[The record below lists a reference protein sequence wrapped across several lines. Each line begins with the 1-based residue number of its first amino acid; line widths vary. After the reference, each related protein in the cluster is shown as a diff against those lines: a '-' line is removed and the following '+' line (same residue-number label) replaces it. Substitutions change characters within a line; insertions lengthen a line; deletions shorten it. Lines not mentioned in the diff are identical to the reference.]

1 MDVGSQA
8 NGDYDEGVKAVNR
21 ELDAMLPVS
30 QFLAMDAWL
39 ARQASRPI
47 HKLLA
52 HGAGYGRLHE
62 LMNGSLLSPGLSF
75 DTNTTSTEWR
85 PWFELLQ
92 HGRFSLMS
100 LAELAPRSFMVDL
113 PYISLLET
121 SIAQHGATWLHHL
134 HLAVALMQQQGNESQ
149 PARVHL
155 DASVTMNPR
164 NVLGLHL
171 QGNDSAAW
179 SILQDVTPLQG
190 HALDVARDITG
201 SLCDSLRAGKE
212 WAELDG
218 VVASVLSLHD
228 SAATARLMK
237 AQPLRIAQA
246 ALAMYH
252 RKDPHRAVALLTA
265 EEGWAV
271 STRDLVPIW
280 EDAQYAIAE
289 ATLARPLNLLDRARV
304 RRAHPPPISIDFNGA
319 T

>member
-1 MDVGSQA
+1 MTSVDFQIST
-8 NGDYDEGVKAVNR
+8 NFFTKY
-21 ELDAMLPVS
+21 MLYNPND
-30 QFLAMDAWL
+30 FLANADFLTVEM
-39 ARQASRPI
+39 ARSGQVSR
-47 HKLLA
+47 LE
-52 HGAGYGRLHE
+52 AGQPVHPANQPAME
-62 LMNGSLLSPGLSF
+62 
-75 DTNTTSTEWR
+75 
-85 PWFELLQ
+85 
-92 HGRFSLMS
+92 
-100 LAELAPRSFMVDL
+100 
-113 PYISLLET
+113 
-121 SIAQHGATWLHHL
+121 
-134 HLAVALMQQQGNESQ
+134 NESQ

-164 NVLGLHL
+164 NVLGLYL